1 MRSGDDFPAGD
12 DYPAGDDFPAGGGV
26 PASGGRGA
34 MIRVVGADGL
44 AREAEGSPAYSV
56 LVALQR
62 AGVPHRHDC
71 GGKALCGTCR
81 VAVSGG
87 RLSPLG
93 ERERARLAAVGEP
106 TDGSVRLACQA
117 RPAGALA
124 LRALVTLAGEGAA
137 GSPARGAA
145 GAAAG
150 IEGGGDGR

>member
-1 MRSGDDFPAGD
+1 MIEGDQAPTGAAPAKT
-12 DYPAGDDFPAGGGV
+12 
-26 PASGGRGA
+26 GRGA
-34 MIRVVGADGL
+34 RISIVGADGV

-62 AGVPHRHDC
+62 AGLPHRHDC

-87 RLSPLG
+87 RLSPMG
-93 ERERARLAAVGEP
+93 GRERDRLAAVGQP

-124 LRALVTLAGEGAA
+124 LRGLVPLAP
-137 GSPARGAA
+137 PAPG
-145 GAAAG
+145 GV
-150 IEGGGDGR
+150 EGGGDGR